1 MVEDIE
7 RVYVVPLRKAKNA
20 PRTKRAKIAIAHIRR
35 FMARHMRTKEGNIW
49 IDEGVNKL
57 IWKNGIQHIPS
68 HVKLRAHK
76 FHEDEVVEISVPEE

>member
-7 RVYVVPLRKAKNA
+7 RVYIVPLRKAKMA

-35 FMARHMRTKEGNIW
+35 FMARHMRAKEENIW

-68 HVKLRAHK
+68 SVKLKAHK
-76 FHEDEVVEISVPEE
+76 FHEDEVVEVTLPED